1 MNIRLVIISM
11 YILKK
16 NLKEGMILSE
26 DIINP
31 NGGPALMRAGQVL
44 NEKKIALLDRVDV
57 SGFEVSLSK
66 DDPLSEYEGKPFFN
80 QNVNPTIS
88 RESFKRVNGTIS
100 NVYSKSVIG
109 RDNIEEIVKHSKEIA
124 DRILNIQTLDYNL
137 GDYAKENIP
146 GNDLER
152 VSLHSTRVAIFATA
166 VAKEY
171 ASIHNLNINLPNVA
185 TAAMLHDFDFLCRNE
200 SYFKGIVYSKTRDAV
215 IAKQCSKDSIF
226 SVLNSSETSK
236 ETSNYISNLKSIRR
250 QYFIEQI
257 EQLKN
262 VYKPKYGP
270 YYTFNKL
277 QDGNI
282 LEVDD
287 VNASVKN
294 AILLSREDQDENGP
308 LKIKQSVMMSKTPS
322 IITAQIINLCSVY
335 DEELE
340 KCLENETSLENAY
353 AAISNLK
360 INREILDAFTE
371 VIPLYPIG
379 NYVQLSD
386 GRTARVYEN
395 FSGTISYYKPIV
407 ELESGE
413 LVDLR
418 KEYTTTIEKVHGYEI
433 GYDDLI
439 SKKDSAS
446 KRR

>member
-31 NGGPALMRAGQVL
+31 NGGPVLMRAGQVL

-80 QNVNPTIS
+80 QMKNPTIS
-88 RESFKRVNGTIS
+88 RENLRIVKGTIS
-100 NVYSKSVIG
+100 SVYSKSVVG
-109 RDNIEEIVKHSKEIA
+109 KEDIEEIVQHSKEIA
-124 DRILNIQTLDYNL
+124 DKILNIQTLDYDL
-137 GDYAKENIP
+137 GDYVNGSTP
-146 GNDLER
+146 GNELED

-166 VAKEY
+166 VAKQY
-171 ASIHNLNINLPNVA
+171 AKSHSININLPNVA
-185 TAAMLHDFDFLCRNE
+185 TAAILHDFDFLCKNE
-200 SYFKGIVYSKTRDAV
+200 AYFKGIVYSKSRDAV
-215 IAKQCSKDSIF
+215 IAKQCSNDSVFTAIKPLEI
-226 SVLNSSETSK
+226 SPSASE
-236 ETSNYISNLKSIRR
+236 YMSNLKSMRK
-250 QYFIEQI
+250 QYFIQQF

-262 VYKPKYGP
+262 EYNPKYGP

-294 AILLSREDQDENGP
+294 AILFSREDEEENGP
-308 LKIKQSVMMSKTPS
+308 LKIKHEIMTSKTPS
-322 IITAQIINLCSVY
+322 IITSQIINLCSVY

-340 KCLENETSLENAY
+340 KNLVNETSLENAY
-353 AAISNLK
+353 AAIANLK
-360 INREILDAFTE
+360 IDREILDSFMEA
-371 VIPLYPIG
+371 VPIYPVG
-379 NYVQLSD
+379 NYVKLSD
-386 GRTARVYEN
+386 GRTARVHEN
-395 FSGTISYYKPIV
+395 FSGMHSYYKPIV
-407 ELESGE
+407 ELEDGS

-418 KEYTTTIEKVHGYEI
+418 EEYTTTIEKVHGYTI

-439 SKKDSAS
+439 SQKDRAS

>member
-31 NGGPALMRAGQVL
+31 NGGPVLMRAGQVL

-80 QNVNPTIS
+80 QMKNPTIS
-88 RESFKRVNGTIS
+88 RENLRIVKGTIS
-100 NVYSKSVIG
+100 SVYSKSVVG
-109 RDNIEEIVKHSKEIA
+109 KEDIEEIVQHSKEIA
-124 DRILNIQTLDYNL
+124 DKILNIQTLDYDL
-137 GDYAKENIP
+137 GDYVNGSIP
-146 GNDLER
+146 GNELED

-166 VAKEY
+166 VAKQY
-171 ASIHNLNINLPNVA
+171 AKSHSININLPNVA
-185 TAAMLHDFDFLCRNE
+185 TAAILHDFDFLCKNE
-200 SYFKGIVYSKTRDAV
+200 AYFKGIVYSKSRDAV
-215 IAKQCSKDSIF
+215 IAKQCSNDSVFTAIKPLEI
-226 SVLNSSETSK
+226 SPSASE
-236 ETSNYISNLKSIRR
+236 YMSNLKSMRK
-250 QYFIEQI
+250 QYFIQQF

-262 VYKPKYGP
+262 EYNPKYGP

-294 AILLSREDQDENGP
+294 AILFSREDEEENGP
-308 LKIKQSVMMSKTPS
+308 LKIKHEIMTSKTPS
-322 IITAQIINLCSVY
+322 IITSQIINLCSVY

-340 KCLENETSLENAY
+340 KNLVNETSLENAY
-353 AAISNLK
+353 AAIANLK
-360 INREILDAFTE
+360 IDREILDSFMEA
-371 VIPLYPIG
+371 VPIYPVG
-379 NYVQLSD
+379 NYVKLSD
-386 GRTARVYEN
+386 GRTARVHEN
-395 FSGTISYYKPIV
+395 FSGMHSYYKPIV
-407 ELESGE
+407 ELEDGS

-418 KEYTTTIEKVHGYEI
+418 EEYTTTIEKVHGYTI

-439 SKKDSAS
+439 SQKDRAS